1 MTDRDLASHPLTVA
15 IRPLLDRLGA
25 ELVTPAD
32 AAANDVPLTWQG
44 KPLAA
49 VRLPHNE
56 PTSALHQLLDQ
67 VSAELGAPLADLD
80 RGSKQRAVRLLD
92 ERGAFAVRKSVET
105 VAAALGVSRFTVYN
119 YLNRS

>member
-1 MTDRDLASHPLTVA
+1 MTEPELARHPLTVA

-25 ELVTPAD
+25 ELVDTAD
-32 AAANDVPLTWQG
+32 AGPLDVPLEWQG

-49 VRLPHNE
+49 VRLPGSE
-56 PTSALHQLLDQ
+56 PTSALNQLLEQ
-67 VSAELGAPLADLD
+67 VRVELGGPLTELD
-80 RGSKQRAVRLLD
+80 RTGKQQAVRLLD
-92 ERGAFAVRKSVET
+92 QRGAFAIRKSVDT